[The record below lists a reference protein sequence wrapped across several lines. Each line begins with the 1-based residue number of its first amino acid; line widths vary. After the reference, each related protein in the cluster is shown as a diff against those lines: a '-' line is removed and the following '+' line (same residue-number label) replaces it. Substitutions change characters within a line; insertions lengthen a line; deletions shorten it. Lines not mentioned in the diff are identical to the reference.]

1 VRLGVADDRIS
12 QTISTIQNRG
22 RSRSSV
28 DNLEIV
34 VGLTAQLVAG
44 QDSSKRK
51 EIHLGLI
58 L

>member
-22 RSRSSV
+22 RSGSNV

-34 VGLTAQLVAG
+34 AELTAQLIAG
-44 QDSSKRK
+44 QGSSKRK
-51 EIHLGLI
+51 EIHLLHI